1 MREEKEFLKKRFIEF
16 QLKIAELNRTIREQ
30 EDFFQTREKELYLDL
45 FEVLDAF
52 ENLDETIQSK
62 ESELDKTSRRMAKNI
77 RSIHRKLLRVLKT
90 NHIIQMEFPDKK
102 ALMEYCKVVDTVEDS
117 DAENETIHIVVKNGY
132 IDKDKNRVLRKAEV
146 ITILNG

>member
-1 MREEKEFLKKRFIEF
+1 MREEKEFLKKRFIGF

-62 ESELDKTSRRMAKNI
+62 ESELDKTSLRMAKNI

-102 ALMEYCKVVDTVEDS
+102 ALMEYCKVVDTMEDP
-117 DAENETIHIVVKNGY
+117 DAENEKIHIVVKNGY